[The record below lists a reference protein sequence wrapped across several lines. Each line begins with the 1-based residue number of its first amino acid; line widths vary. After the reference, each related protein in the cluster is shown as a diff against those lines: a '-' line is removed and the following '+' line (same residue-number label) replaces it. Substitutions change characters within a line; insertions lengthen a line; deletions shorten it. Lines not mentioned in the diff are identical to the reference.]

1 MELDFGRVKNYRA
14 NGTGGFGF
22 VEGFFDTLHRFDRRS
37 ASDNSYGVFFYIK
50 KIKDKDMQ
58 NILKANEGLK
68 KLEDDVYLW
77 YAIEKTDKDDKDRV
91 KEVYRNVRDIPEDI
105 LFKFL
110 DKIPEIIL
118 KNYYNNSHTSTQEC
132 LVKEPNFYSQLF
144 ADLRIP
150 DDKLDNVLKVL
161 FKKFILKCH
170 YEIKGI
176 SDFSFIRES
185 QKKAVKL
192 ILENDWGSLPKC
204 VEDLT
209 RDLQLFELTRQFGD
223 EQYEALFSNRLF
235 NSLKVYHIRI
245 DDDDR
250 VKELTIK
257 ILGEEQY
264 NALLLERE
272 DALKER
278 QEVLKKSLFK
288 SWKDKDIIIDDSIK
302 LLTIKTLGKEQYN
315 ALLSERQESMS
326 IPVDSFVN
334 QKDLIM
340 KLDFGWIKPDKT
352 NKNAKDVTGF
362 FSSFRM
368 ENVTHGDMASVL
380 KQNADIHAYMA
391 NVSDVSKRS
400 IQAFQDNVCFWYIVE
415 KTEKGDKVKNVF
427 SHVQKIPTEILFEF
441 IDNINESLLKRFSD
455 PLGFGIRN
463 EWSKFPL
470 VRAQN
475 FCPQLFEDKRIP
487 DDKLQ
492 KFIAVFNKEPQFVLS
507 LIKDRESLKEA
518 FEGSFDLPTL
528 TKLNDEYRLA
538 EKYRVNS
545 AGIRHDM
552 EAREL
557 CLICGSSNNVKE
569 DYRWQVC
576 RTCIVKWYVNHC
588 WNCHKQ
594 LDERDSETPKCKICG
609 FLKCTCGACTSNCEG
624 SGIGTVTEDW
634 LG

>member
-1 MELDFGRVKNYRA
+1 MELDFGRVKTYRA
-14 NGTGGFGF
+14 GGFGF
-22 VEGFFDTLHRFDRRS
+22 VEGFFDTLNRFDRRS
-37 ASDNSYGVFFYIK
+37 ASDNSYGVFFRIE
-50 KIKDKDMQ
+50 KIKDKDVQ
-58 NILKANEGLK
+58 NVLKANEELK
-68 KLEDDVYLW
+68 KLEDNVCFW
-77 YAIEKTDKDDKDRV
+77 YVIEETNKGDRV
-91 KEVYRNVRDIPEDI
+91 KKVYRNVLDIPEDI

-110 DKIPEIIL
+110 DKISKIIL
-118 KNYYNNSHTSTQEC
+118 NKSHGGYNDIHNYTQQDC
-132 LVKEPNFYSQLF
+132 LIKEPNFYYQLF
-144 ADLRIP
+144 SDARIP
-150 DDKLDNVLKVL
+150 DDKLDIVLKIL
-161 FKKFILKCH
+161 IKKFILKS
-170 YEIKGI
+170 YYDGRII
-176 SDFSFIRES
+176 SDFSFIRET
-185 QKKAVKL
+185 QKKAVQL
-192 ILENDWGSLPKC
+192 ILESQIKSRLPSN
-204 VEDLT
+204 VNEVINE
-209 RDLQLFELTRQFGD
+209 LQLFELTRQFGD
-223 EQYEALFSNRLF
+223 EQYQALYSNRLF
-235 NSLKVYHIRI
+235 DSLKANPINDRI
-245 DDDDR
+245 
-250 VKELTIK
+250 KELTIK
-257 ILGEEQY
+257 LFGEEQY

-272 DALKER
+272 DASKER
-278 QEVLKKSLFK
+278 QEALKKSLFK
-288 SWKDKDIIIDDSIK
+288 SWKDKDIIDDSIK
-302 LLTIKTLGKEQYN
+302 LLTIKTLGKKQYN

-391 NVSDVSKRS
+391 NVSDISKRS

-455 PLGFGIRN
+455 PLGFGMRN